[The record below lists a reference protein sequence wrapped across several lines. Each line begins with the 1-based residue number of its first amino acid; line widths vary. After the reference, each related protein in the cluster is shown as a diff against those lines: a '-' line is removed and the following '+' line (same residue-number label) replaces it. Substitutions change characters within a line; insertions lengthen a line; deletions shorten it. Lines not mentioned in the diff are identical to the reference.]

1 MDIAYHN
8 RRRRDDV
15 AFEFVESVVALAARS
30 DYLIASCPGGSG
42 TRHIVDAEVLGAL
55 GASGHLINIARGSVV
70 DTDALIAALENDTIA
85 GAALDVFEGEPNVP
99 DALLRL
105 DNVVLSPH
113 VAGFT
118 PEAFRAGFEL
128 LRDNL
133 RAHFA
138 GRALITPVP

>member
-1 MDIAYHN
+1 ML
-8 RRRRDDV
+8 R
-15 AFEFVESVVALAARS
+15 AL
-30 DYLIASCPGGSG
+30 G
-42 TRHIVDAEVLGAL
+42 TRGT
-55 GASGHLINIARGSVV
+55 LINIARGSVI
-70 DTDALIAALENDTIA
+70 DTNALIVALGNGTIA
-85 GAALDVFEGEPNVP
+85 GAALEVFEDEPGVP

-128 LRDNL
+128 VRDNL

-138 GRALITPVP
+138 GIELITPNHRLRVGDARPAI

>member
-1 MDIAYHN
+1 M
-8 RRRRDDV
+8 
-15 AFEFVESVVALAARS
+15 RS
-30 DYLIASCPGGSG
+30 F
-42 TRHIVDAEVLGAL
+42 
-55 GASGHLINIARGSVV
+55 ARGSVV
-70 DTDALIAALENDTIA
+70 DSKALIEALENHTIA
-85 GAALDVFEGEPNVP
+85 GAALDVFEDEPRVP
-99 DALLRL
+99 DDLKRL

-138 GRALITPVP
+138 DRELSTPVP